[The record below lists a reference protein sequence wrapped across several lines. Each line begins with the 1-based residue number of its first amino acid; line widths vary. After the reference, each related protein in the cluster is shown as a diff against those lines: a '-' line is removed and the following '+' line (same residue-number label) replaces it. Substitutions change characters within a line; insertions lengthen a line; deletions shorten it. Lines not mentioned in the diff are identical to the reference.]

1 MTHSTSMA
9 QRESSVFVNTD
20 NSNANLILDQYLQ
33 NMVKS
38 NSSKENLTM
47 NSQPQMQ
54 VFSFQNLNNGGSKEQ
69 LNGLL

>member
-1 MTHSTSMA
+1 MA